1 MRILIADN
9 HSTISE
15 LLAQYLEL
23 KSAEIFQR
31 PLTAT
36 PVSTLASAI
45 KIVQSSEDHNRPDF
59 VFLDLDFEREGYRGI
74 DTVNRFQSSNPYDI
88 PVVIYTGIDLASR
101 DGIRTIHE
109 CRDTYHI
116 LGVLSKSTDIQR
128 LCNQIRLILDGDRYY
143 PPEIPSDP
151 PSTDD
156 RWGLTDREWEI
167 AVRMA
172 RGDKT
177 YSMSLDLGM
186 TEGWLA
192 QRLCAIYRKMG
203 VPSRLEAVIMM
214 REKLHE
220 LGLEY

>member
-1 MRILIADN
+1 MRILLADN
-9 HSTISE
+9 HPTASE

-31 PLTAT
+31 PLTVT

-45 KIVQSSEDHNRPDF
+45 TIVQSSEGHNRPDF
-59 VFLDLDFEREGYRGI
+59 VFLDLNFEREGYIGI
-74 DTVNRFQSSNPYDI
+74 DTVKRFQSSNSHNI
-88 PVVIYTGIDLASR
+88 PVVIYTGIDLTSR

-109 CRDTYHI
+109 CRKMYDT
-116 LGVLSKSTDIQR
+116 LGVLSKTADIQR

-143 PPEIPSDP
+143 PPEIPPDP

-177 YSMSLDLGM
+177 YSMSVDLKI
-186 TEGWLA
+186 TESWLA
-192 QRLCAIYRKMG
+192 QRLSKIYRKMG
-203 VPSRLEAVIMM
+203 APSRLEAVIMM